1 MSKASNIDEVAI
13 RSSRR
18 KKLERKGRSRRGHRF
33 ASRGSAQRGDGSRRE
48 MIGKRNC
55 RHNVLGAEAA
65 TTFCSVLENLS
76 RSASARLPPFI
87 SAWSTM
93 SDTQTASTVPCY
105 QIKAILKFHSF
116 SLMLLYLITVKY
128 FFSNNL
134 KYLSDVVCA
143 YTSYSGWKNKIS
155 GSDRNSIDQRPNISI
170 SVRRKFA
177 EYHRTEIPV
186 RSSEETSVTRIK
198 TS

>member
-33 ASRGSAQRGDGSRRE
+33 ASRGSAQRGGGSRRE

-55 RHNVLGAEAA
+55 RHNVLRAEAA

-93 SDTQTASTVPCY
+93 LDTQTASTVPCY

-116 SLMLLYLITVKY
+116 NKIMKREWILVTKFINYRLMLLYLIIVKY

-155 GSDRNSIDQRPNISI
+155 GSDRNSIDQRPKISI
-170 SVRRKFA
+170 SVRR
-177 EYHRTEIPV
+177 V
-186 RSSEETSVTRIK
+186 S
-198 TS
+198 